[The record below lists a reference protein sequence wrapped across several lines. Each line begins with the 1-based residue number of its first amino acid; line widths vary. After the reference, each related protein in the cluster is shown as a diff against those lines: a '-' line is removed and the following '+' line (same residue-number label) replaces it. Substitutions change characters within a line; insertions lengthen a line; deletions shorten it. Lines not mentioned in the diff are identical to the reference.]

1 MAPSRLRKFSF
12 PAMTSDPSDRTA
24 SIHLDY
30 DADCAPFDF
39 ASLHICERGMRLRTR
54 WFFEAGTELS
64 VNFQMTDPGGG
75 TAAGSRASRILRTEG
90 YVVDCQPACGGTGG
104 YEVTVA
110 FWEVTDDILAAIRD
124 LVPSAA
130 LHE

>member
-1 MAPSRLRKFSF
+1 
-12 PAMTSDPSDRTA
+12 MTSDLSGRTA

-39 ASLHICERGMRLRTR
+39 TSLHICERGMRLRTR

-64 VNFQMTDPGGG
+64 VNFQMTNSESGATGKP
-75 TAAGSRASRILRTEG
+75 SASRILRTEG
-90 YVVDCQPACGGTGG
+90 YVVDCQPVRGAAGG

-110 FWEVTDDILAAIRD
+110 FWELTHDILAAIRD
-124 LVPSAA
+124 LVPAA
-130 LHE
+130 AIHE

>member
-1 MAPSRLRKFSF
+1 
-12 PAMTSDPSDRTA
+12 MTSDPSERSA

-30 DADCAPFDF
+30 DADCAPFDVT
-39 ASLHICERGMRLRTR
+39 SLHICEHGMRLRTR
-54 WFFEAGTELS
+54 WYFEAGTELS
-64 VNFQMTDPGGG
+64 VNFQLADVPGGEPA
-75 TAAGSRASRILRTEG
+75 TGSRANRILRTEG
-90 YVVDCQPACGGTGG
+90 SVVECQPVRGGVGG

-130 LHE
+130 LHG

>member
-1 MAPSRLRKFSF
+1 
-12 PAMTSDPSDRTA
+12 MTSDSSQRAA

-30 DADCAPFDF
+30 DADCAPFDVT
-39 ASLHICERGMRLRTR
+39 SLHICEQGMRLRTR

-64 VNFQMTDPGGG
+64 VNFQLADLPGAG
-75 TAAGSRASRILRTEG
+75 TGPRANRILRTEG
-90 YVVDCQPACGGTGG
+90 SVVECQPVHGGAGS

-130 LHE
+130 LHG

>member
-1 MAPSRLRKFSF
+1 
-12 PAMTSDPSDRTA
+12 MTSDPSERTA

-39 ASLHICERGMRLRTR
+39 TSLHICERGMRLQTR
-54 WFFEAGTELS
+54 WFFEEGTELS
-64 VNFQMTDPGGG
+64 VNFQMTDPAG
-75 TAAGSRASRILRTEG
+75 TARANRILRTEG
-90 YVVDCQPACGGTGG
+90 SVVDCQPVREGSGG
-104 YEVTVA
+104 YEVTVV

-124 LVPSAA
+124 FVPSAA

>member
-1 MAPSRLRKFSF
+1 
-12 PAMTSDPSDRTA
+12 MTSDLSGRTA

-39 ASLHICERGMRLRTR
+39 TSLHICERGMRLHTR

-64 VNFQMTDPGGG
+64 VNFQMTNPGGG
-75 TAAGSRASRILRTEG
+75 TADKPCASRILRTEG
-90 YVVDCQPACGGTGG
+90 YVVDCQPLRSGAGG

-130 LHE
+130 IHG